1 MVNKNKLHKLWPV
14 HIGEFYNPHH
24 NTIKND
30 LINYFDEY
38 MKKNPNSR
46 KSGENHKLYES
57 KYNLHTLDNKHFK
70 KLITFI
76 ANCVLT
82 MSNEANKQ
90 ELKNIKEPKFQV
102 IINDSWFINYEKGG
116 FVLPHLHPN
125 CSWCCVYY
133 VQIGKDASEIN
144 GSTFFE
150 KTLPFSHVKDF
161 GSLYNKDG
169 MARVKPEEGKLVVW
183 PHFLKHGSIPYTG
196 EKNRII
202 VSANTSVL
210 LEKNNKTNQPI

>member
-1 MVNKNKLHKLWPV
+1 MKKENRLSKLWSV
-14 HIGEFYNPHH
+14 FIGEFYNPDHDL
-24 NTIKND
+24 IKKD

-46 KSGENHKLYES
+46 RGGENLKLYES
-57 KYNLHTLDNKHFK
+57 DYNLHSQNNEHFK
-70 KLITFI
+70 KLINFI
-76 ANCVLT
+76 ANGILA
-82 MSNEANKQ
+82 MSNEANKH
-90 ELKNIKEPKFQV
+90 EVKKIKDPNFQV
-102 IINDSWFINYEKGG
+102 TIHDSWFINYQKGG

-133 VQIGKDASEIN
+133 VQVGKDASETN

-183 PHFLKHGSIPYTG
+183 PHFVKHGSIPYYG
-196 EKNRII
+196 EVNRII
-202 VSANTSVL
+202 VSANASVSL
-210 LEKNNKTNQPI
+210 AKK

>member
-1 MVNKNKLHKLWPV
+1 MVNKNKLSKLWPV
-14 HIGEFYNPHH
+14 YIGEFYNPDH

-46 KSGENHKLYES
+46 TGGENHKLYES

-76 ANCVLT
+76 ANCVLA

-90 ELKNIKEPKFQV
+90 ELKNIREPKFQV

-133 VQIGKDASEIN
+133 IQIGKDANETN

-150 KTLPFSHVKDF
+150 KTLPFSHVRDF

-169 MARVKPEEGKLVVW
+169 VAKVKPEEGKLVVW

-202 VSANTSVL
+202 VSVNASVS

>member
-1 MVNKNKLHKLWPV
+1 MSGKNRLNKLWSV
-14 HIGEFYNPHH
+14 YIGEFYNSNHDS
-24 NTIKND
+24 IKSD
-30 LINYFDEY
+30 LINYFKEY

-46 KSGENHKLYES
+46 RGGENYKLYES
-57 KYNLHTLDNKHFK
+57 GYNLHALDNKHFK
-70 KLITFI
+70 KLISFI
-76 ANCVLT
+76 AECILT
-82 MSNEANKQ
+82 MSNEANKK
-90 ELKNIKEPKFQV
+90 ELQNIKEPKFQV

-133 VQIGKDASEIN
+133 VQIGKDASETN
-144 GSTFFE
+144 GATFFE

-169 MARVKPEEGKLVVW
+169 MARAKPEEGKLVVW
-183 PHFLKHGSIPYTG
+183 PHFVKHGSIPYTG

-202 VSANTSVL
+202 VSANASVSL
-210 LEKNNKTNQPI
+210 VKK